1 MMRDVTLTIRADEA
15 HHRQVNYTLRSMYHD
30 KPNPFGPG
38 E

>member
-1 MMRDVTLTIRADEA
+1 MVREVIRPDEA
-15 HHRQVNYTLRSMYHD
+15 HHRQVNYTLSSIDHD